1 MGSQTIYY
9 VDAIAKMDK
18 IFRYL
23 ETNDA
28 IEFMSIVND
37 LGISKSSAHRLVSFL
52 VELGYLE
59 RDENNRIR
67 LGIRLFKLGYK
78 MGENIT
84 LIKAARPHLEKLS
97 KETGFVVHLCMTN
110 QDGEGVFL
118 DRIDSRAYT
127 FTDTAIGGKVAF
139 HCSAAG
145 KCLAA
150 WAEPEHYKRIVSS
163 LDFKAYTKNTITS
176 MQEFNQEMEKVR
188 RLGYSTDLS
197 EHENFI
203 KAIGMPIF
211 DWSGKLVGAIS
222 LGAFNS
228 EFDAMDFDHMLNC
241 VQSAVKDIENVIGIQ
256 K

>member
-1 MGSQTIYY
+1 MGSQIVYY

-23 ETNDA
+23 EDNDS

-37 LGISKSSAHRLVSFL
+37 LDISKSSAHRLVSFL

-59 RDENNRIR
+59 KAENNRIR

-78 MGENIT
+78 MGESISLN
-84 LIKAARPHLEKLS
+84 KVARPHLEKLS

-110 QDGEGVFL
+110 QDGEGIFL

-150 WAEPEHYKRIVSS
+150 WAEPEHYHRIVSS
-163 LDFKAYTKNTITS
+163 LDFKAYTKNTITNI
-176 MQEFNQEMEKVR
+176 QDFNLEMEKIR
-188 RLGYSTDLS
+188 RVGYSTDLS
-197 EHENFI
+197 ERENFI

-228 EFDAMDFDHMLNC
+228 EFDAMDFNHMLSC
-241 VQSAVKDIENVIGIQ
+241 VQTAVNEIEKGIGIQ